1 MSHKLYFASNI
12 DDERCY
18 TLPAIVEMMKEHDLS
33 ETEIQP
39 AQKDAIYDGIF
50 YCKHFDTIGEDG
62 ECGTICEGYEPRNGK
77 SGICKHKGH
86 CYEPSEKAFTLKL
99 VKGKPVV
106 REKITAQP

>member
-1 MSHKLYFASNI
+1 MSRKLYFAPHI

-39 AQKDAIYDGIF
+39 AQKDAISDGFF
-50 YCKHFDTIGEDG
+50 YCKHFETIGENG
-62 ECGTICEGYEPRNGK
+62 ECGKFCEGYLPKNGK

-86 CYEPSEKAFTLKL
+86 CYERSGKVLILRL
-99 VKGKPVV
+99 VNGKPVV
-106 REKITAQP
+106 LAHEK